1 MLASRL
7 PSIFPSMSRTEALE
21 TTEIHSIAGETNSK
35 RPIIAVR
42 PFRAPHH
49 SVSQAGLT
57 GGGANPRPGEISLA
71 HNGVLFL
78 DELPE
83 FSRTVLES
91 LRQPLEAGEVS
102 ISRAAGTLTY
112 PSRFMLVC
120 AMNPCRCGWHG
131 TSRCVCSENS
141 LNTYRSRVSGPL
153 LDRIDIYVG
162 VQALEYDELRDER
175 PAETSDNIRARV
187 NAARERQRARY
198 ADDGIECNS
207 QMNGALL
214 AKWCRL
220 DEASEAMFKTA
231 FARLGMTGRS
241 HDKILRV
248 ARTIADLAESD
259 PVTVNHLAE
268 ALQYRST
275 GFVES
280 AEDD

>member
-1 MLASRL
+1 
-7 PSIFPSMSRTEALE
+7 
-21 TTEIHSIAGETNSK
+21 
-35 RPIIAVR
+35 
-42 PFRAPHH
+42 
-49 SVSQAGLT
+49 
-57 GGGANPRPGEISLA
+57 
-71 HNGVLFL
+71 VLFL

-83 FSRTVLES
+83 FSRSVLES

-102 ISRAAGTLTY
+102 ISRASGTLTY

-162 VQALEYDELRDER
+162 VQPLEYEELRDDR
-175 PAETSDNIRARV
+175 PSETSDSVRARV

-198 ADDGIECNS
+198 TDDGIECNA

-214 AKWCRL
+214 AKWCKL
-220 DEASEAMFKTA
+220 DEQSEAMFKTA

-248 ARTIADLAESD
+248 ARTIADLADSD
-259 PVTVNHLAE
+259 MVTVAHLAE

-275 GFVES
+275 GFVEES
-280 AEDD
+280 EDD